1 MKRWWIQIA
10 RYALSETRGLW
21 VVLVLMIVGVGL
33 NVIKPWPLKLIV
45 DYALKGKPLPDA
57 FSMIE
62 TLPGLNSSIGLLAWL
77 SAATVL
83 IFLTHK
89 SINIIQGYVRAGVG
103 TRMVYNLGSNLF
115 NRLQHLSL
123 RFHGRQRAGDLVRRV
138 TTDSG
143 CVRELVMRTFL
154 PALTSVVS
162 LCMMFAVMW
171 RLERSLAFV
180 ALFVA
185 PGLIFIIRLLNRP
198 MMERTYQHQQLEG
211 EMMALAEQTLSS
223 IPVVQAFGR
232 EEYEDKRWH
241 VLSRRTL
248 HAYLRTILSQMQF
261 KIGVS
266 GTIALGTAIV
276 MVLGGLFVLK
286 GSLTVGSLIVF
297 FSYVA
302 ALYAPM
308 ETLAYSS
315 SGYASAAARAKRVI
329 EVMKADDRVQDLP
342 EAKSFSVSHGR
353 KGVRVRFENVTFG
366 YERDRPVLKD
376 VNLKANPGE
385 TVALVGPTGA
395 GKSTLVSLI
404 LRFFDPW
411 EGRVTFDG
419 IDVSKI
425 KLSDLRAQVAI
436 VLQEPFL
443 LPLTIA
449 ENIAYGRQGASQE
462 EIKAAAVAAN
472 ADEFILQLPDGYD
485 TIIGEH
491 GATLSGGQKQRLS
504 IARAFLKDAPVLI
517 LDEPTSALDAQ
528 SETLLLD
535 ALESL
540 MGGRATFIIA
550 HRLSTIRG
558 ADQIVVL
565 EQGKVVEVGT
575 HQELLAAGSHYHQLH
590 RIQFRNQ
597 TTVRSESKQ

>member
-45 DYALKGKPLPDA
+45 DYALKGKPLPEA
-57 FSMIE
+57 FSMIGN
-62 TLPGLNSSIGLLAWL
+62 LPGLNSPIGLLAWL

-83 IFLTHK
+83 VFLAHQ
-89 SINIIQGYVRAGVG
+89 SITIIQGYVRAGVG
-103 TRMVYNLGSNLF
+103 ARMVYNLGSNLF
-115 NRLQHLSL
+115 DRLQHLSL

-143 CVRELVMRTFL
+143 CVRELVMGTIF

-171 RLERSLAFV
+171 KLERSLAV
-180 ALFVA
+180 LALFIA
-185 PGLIFIIRLLNRP
+185 PGLVFFIRLLNRP
-198 MMERTYQHQQLEG
+198 MTERAYQYQQLEG
-211 EMMALAEQTLSS
+211 AMMALAEQTLSS

-232 EEYEDKRWH
+232 EAYEDKRWQG
-241 VLSRRTL
+241 LSRRTL

-266 GTIALGTAIV
+266 GTTAIGTAIV
-276 MVLGGLFVLK
+276 MVSGGLFVLK
-286 GSLTVGSLIVF
+286 GSLTVGGLIVF
-297 FSYVA
+297 LSYVA

-329 EVMKADDRVQDLP
+329 EVLKAEDRIQEIP
-342 EAKSFSVSHGR
+342 EAKSFPMLRGR
-353 KGVRVRFENVTFG
+353 KGVRVRLENVTFG
-366 YERDRPVLKD
+366 YELGRPVLEN
-376 VNLKANPGE
+376 VALEVHPGE

-411 EGRVTFDG
+411 EGRVLFDG
-419 IDVSKI
+419 IDVRKI
-425 KLSDLRAQVAI
+425 KLSSLRNQVSI

-443 LPLTIA
+443 LPLTVA
-449 ENIAYGRQGASQE
+449 ENIAYGRSGASQVKIE
-462 EIKAAAVAAN
+462 AAAIAAR
-472 ADEFILQLPDGYD
+472 ADEFIRQLSEGYN
-485 TIIGEH
+485 TIIGER
-491 GATLSGGQKQRLS
+491 GATLSGGQKQRLA
-504 IARAFLKDAPVLI
+504 IARALLKDAPVLI
-517 LDEPTSALDAQ
+517 LDEPTSALDAKTEA
-528 SETLLLD
+528 SLLE
-535 ALESL
+535 ALERL
-540 MGGRATFIIA
+540 MQGRTTFIIA

-558 ADQIVVL
+558 ADRIVVL
-565 EQGKVVEVGT
+565 EDGKIVEEGT
-575 HQELLAAGSHYHQLH
+575 HDELLKAGGTYNHLCYL
-590 RIQFRNQ
+590 QFGH
-597 TTVRSESKQ
+597 KK

>member
-21 VVLVLMIVGVGL
+21 LVLVLMVVGVAL
-33 NVIKPWPLKLIV
+33 NVLKPWPLKLIV
-45 DYALKGKPLPDA
+45 DYALRGKPLPEE
-57 FSMIE
+57 FSMIAN
-62 TLPGLNSSIGLLAWL
+62 LPGVSSSIGLLAWL

-83 IFLTHK
+83 IFLAHQT
-89 SINIIQGYVRAGVG
+89 INIIQGYVRAGVG

-115 NRLQHLSL
+115 DRLQHLSL

-143 CVRELVMRTFL
+143 CVRELVMGTFL
-154 PALTSVVS
+154 PALTSVLS

-180 ALFVA
+180 ALFIA
-185 PGLIFIIRLLNRP
+185 PGLVFFIRLLNRP
-198 MMERTYQHQQLEG
+198 MTERAYQYQQLEG

-232 EEYEDKRWH
+232 EAYEDKRWQG
-241 VLSRRTL
+241 LSRRTL

-266 GTIALGTAIV
+266 GTTALGTAIV
-276 MVLGGLFVLK
+276 MVSGGLFVLK
-286 GSLTVGSLIVF
+286 GSLTVGGLIVF
-297 FSYVA
+297 LSYVA

-425 KLSDLRAQVAI
+425 KLSNLRAQVAI

-443 LPLTIA
+443 LPLTVA
-449 ENIAYGRQGASQE
+449 ENIAYGRPWAKQR
-462 EIKAAAVAAN
+462 EIEAAAMAAN
-472 ADEFILQLPDGYD
+472 ADEFIQQLPDGYE
-485 TIIGEH
+485 TIIGER
-491 GATLSGGQKQRLS
+491 GATLSGGQKQRVA
-504 IARAFLKDAPVLI
+504 IARAFLKDALVLI

-540 MGGRATFIIA
+540 MAGRTTFIIA

>member
-45 DYALKGKPLPDA
+45 DYALKGKPLPEA
-57 FSMIE
+57 FSMIGN
-62 TLPGLNSSIGLLAWL
+62 LPGLNSPIGLLAWL

-83 IFLTHK
+83 VFLAHQ
-89 SINIIQGYVRAGVG
+89 SITIIQGYVRAGVG
-103 TRMVYNLGSNLF
+103 ARMVYNLGSNLF
-115 NRLQHLSL
+115 DRLQHLSL

-143 CVRELVMRTFL
+143 CVRELVMGTIF

-171 RLERSLAFV
+171 KLERSLAV
-180 ALFVA
+180 LALFIA
-185 PGLIFIIRLLNRP
+185 PGLVFFIRLLNRP
-198 MMERTYQHQQLEG
+198 MTERAYQYQQLEG

-232 EEYEDKRWH
+232 EAYEDKRWQG
-241 VLSRRTL
+241 LSRRTL

-266 GTIALGTAIV
+266 GTTALGTAIV
-276 MVLGGLFVLK
+276 MVSGGLFVLK
-286 GSLTVGSLIVF
+286 GSLTVGGLIVF
-297 FSYVA
+297 LSYVA

-315 SGYASAAARAKRVI
+315 SGYASAAAKARRVI
-329 EVMKADDRVQDLP
+329 EVMKADDKVQELP
-342 EAKSFSVSHGR
+342 EAKSFPMLRGR

-366 YERDRPVLKD
+366 YEPDRSVLKD
-376 VNLKANPGE
+376 VNLQVKPGE

-404 LRFFDPW
+404 LRFLDPW
-411 EGRVTFDG
+411 EGHVSFDG

-425 KLSDLRAQVAI
+425 KLSDMRAQVAI

-449 ENIAYGRQGASQE
+449 ENIAYGRQDASQE
-462 EIKAAAVAAN
+462 EIKAAAMAAN

-485 TIIGEH
+485 TVIGEQ
-491 GATLSGGQKQRLS
+491 GATLSGGQKQRLA
-504 IARAFLKDAPVLI
+504 IARALLKDAPVLI
-517 LDEPTSALDAQ
+517 LDEPTSSLDARTEV
-528 SETLLLD
+528 SLLD
-535 ALESL
+535 ALDRL
-540 MGGRATFIIA
+540 MEGRTTFIIA
-550 HRLSTIRG
+550 HRLSTIRR
-558 ADQIVVL
+558 ADRIVVL
-565 EQGKVVEVGT
+565 EEGKVVEI
-575 HQELLAAGSHYHQLH
+575 GSHKRLMGEGGSYHRFH
-590 RIQFRNQ
+590 VMQFGR
-597 TTVRSESKQ
+597 TTSVLA

>member
-1 MKRWWIQIA
+1 
-10 RYALSETRGLW
+10 
-21 VVLVLMIVGVGL
+21 
-33 NVIKPWPLKLIV
+33 
-45 DYALKGKPLPDA
+45 
-57 FSMIE
+57 
-62 TLPGLNSSIGLLAWL
+62 
-77 SAATVL
+77 
-83 IFLTHK
+83 
-89 SINIIQGYVRAGVG
+89 
-103 TRMVYNLGSNLF
+103 
-115 NRLQHLSL
+115 
-123 RFHGRQRAGDLVRRV
+123 
-138 TTDSG
+138 
-143 CVRELVMRTFL
+143 
-154 PALTSVVS
+154 
-162 LCMMFAVMW
+162 MFAVMW